1 MSLSESIG
9 TGFINAFET
18 LGVDPDMARRGAGR
32 YSSVETWIASQTAQ
46 AAAVGGAT
54 MAVPG
59 AHHAASVIDVATVV
73 HKIAIMSWGVGY
85 KLGCT
90 IDPRLDLANVL
101 SVWSGALPRHVLM
114 TAAGGGLTAGG
125 IAAGIA
131 YYGSAQAAGTA
142 FAAKVASM
150 VAGSA
155 TSMVVT
161 KMGAK
166 GAAKISGK
174 VAAQVASNAMTAA
187 APKIGAKIAAKM
199 GAKHVLGW
207 VPVVGAIAGAG
218 INVWIMTS
226 VSHGAVTYFE
236 AKRQAER

>member
-1 MSLSESIG
+1 
-9 TGFINAFET
+9 
-18 LGVDPDMARRGAGR
+18 
-32 YSSVETWIASQTAQ
+32 
-46 AAAVGGAT
+46 
-54 MAVPG
+54 
-59 AHHAASVIDVATVV
+59 
-73 HKIAIMSWGVGY
+73 
-85 KLGCT
+85 
-90 IDPRLDLANVL
+90 
-101 SVWSGALPRHVLM
+101 M

-161 KMGAK
+161 KLGAK